1 MKEVIFWKW
10 DFLIYLRQ
18 TKWNVIIQDIYVF
31 FWECLKFFVL
41 SIFRDRELVMLLNL
55 SSILLH
61 SRSFETH
68 RSMNNILSTH
78 IISYVMPRSSNH
90 ASSSSSYISFWRHLH
105 DKQNL
110 RIVFNELGFHD
121 RSIIYDLWPISSL
134 SCEWV
139 ITKEGTMLDWQK
151 YTY

>member
-1 MKEVIFWKW
+1 MW
-10 DFLIYLRQ
+10 DFLIYLMQ
-18 TKWNVIIQDIYVF
+18 TKWTVFIQDIYVF

-61 SRSFETH
+61 SRSFEIH

-78 IISYVMPRSSNH
+78 IISYVMPLSSNH
-90 ASSSSSYISFWRHLH
+90 ASSSSSSYISFWRHLH
-105 DKQNL
+105 GKQNL

>member
-1 MKEVIFWKW
+1 MYSFK
-10 DFLIYLRQ
+10 
-18 TKWNVIIQDIYVF
+18 DIYVF

-61 SRSFETH
+61 SRSFEIH

-78 IISYVMPRSSNH
+78 IISKGMPLSPDH

-110 RIVFNELGFHD
+110 RIVFDELGFHD
-121 RSIIYDLWPISSL
+121 RSIIYDLWRISSL
-134 SCEWV
+134 FCEWV
-139 ITKEGTMLDWQK
+139 TSKEGTIFNWQN
-151 YTY
+151 YTYLKSFLIPLHFC

>member
-1 MKEVIFWKW
+1 MW
-10 DFLIYLRQ
+10 DFLIHLRQ
-18 TKWNVIIQDIYVF
+18 TKWNVFIQDIYVF

-41 SIFRDRELVMLLNL
+41 SIFRDWELVMLLNL

-61 SRSFETH
+61 SRSFEIH

-78 IISYVMPRSSNH
+78 IISKGMPLSPDH